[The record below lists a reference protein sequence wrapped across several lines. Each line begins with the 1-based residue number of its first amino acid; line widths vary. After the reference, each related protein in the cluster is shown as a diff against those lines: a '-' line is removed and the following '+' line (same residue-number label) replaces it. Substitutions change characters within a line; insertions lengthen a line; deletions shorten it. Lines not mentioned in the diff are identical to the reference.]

1 MSSNITKIH
10 FSELFENIITIS
22 FANYKYENQTDKLH
36 DYTSLLKIVA
46 PIWNICSTAKNSQE
60 AEKTVLSCFDDE
72 DEPMA
77 DSLFSHIV
85 RMKFKNY
92 PYDKN
97 LILHAKIEEQ
107 DGDYKVHSYLLDEK
121 EYDCPVAQSIYNE
134 INSVSFQVQLDDLSK
149 DEKNIRISNFL
160 MYRFLLNHFLSK
172 DFIIE
177 NEDNYLDE
185 VNVYSCRCGCSRLYK
200 SFSLREIKNAYKAAK
215 KELDEQFKQNVI
227 SGFKFESYD
236 KKYLNNFEDYFRIF
250 HVLVSLG
257 GYYSFDDDFK
267 EFLSHKATTE
277 ALYLYK
283 TYPDEDLVNLALLAE
298 PEYVLYNFVY
308 SYISKYKD
316 QDPNY
321 SYNFTYILSY
331 AMYICFQKVK
341 SSGFSVEYKY

>member
-1 MSSNITKIH
+1 
-10 FSELFENIITIS
+10 
-22 FANYKYENQTDKLH
+22 
-36 DYTSLLKIVA
+36 
-46 PIWNICSTAKNSQE
+46 
-60 AEKTVLSCFDDE
+60 
-72 DEPMA
+72 MA

-236 KKYLNNFEDYFRIF
+236 KKYLNNFEDYFRMLY
-250 HVLVSLG
+250 VLMTLGHKYSL
-257 GYYSFDDDFK
+257 DEKDK
-267 EFLSHKATTE
+267 NEFGKKASYDALSLYNASQNEEKFYQ
-277 ALYLYK
+277 ALF
-283 TYPDEDLVNLALLAE
+283 TE
-298 PEYVLYNFVY
+298 PEYELLNFVY
-308 SYISKYKD
+308 SYVSKYKD
-316 QDPNY
+316 KDPHY
-321 SYNFTYILSY
+321 FDNFIYIFWVAMLSY
-331 AMYICFQKVK
+331 FRKAK
-341 SSGFSVEYKY
+341 SIGFELE